1 MNWTDLPVFEDANL
15 RKKER
20 VHNTFGG
27 KVVEI
32 LYGAKDAEGNSIHP
46 DARST
51 EDGHGRWYG
60 IEVDGKYCMFSWQK
74 PASEGGEVTYGT
86 DAKEDALETMENDVR
101 TKLDIARQAEV
112 LSRTFE
118 GDDPEAD
125 LNALKEKWNALPDWG
140 TPKEKEY
147 QERFDNAVASFGANS
162 IRRDENAAE
171 KQSIIDRAQEL
182 IESKDWKATR
192 EEFNEL
198 YEQLRSAGSAGNTA
212 DDNFRKAF
220 NDARR
225 KFDSNREEYFSNIDT
240 MRAQAGEKK
249 KEIIEKAKEV
259 VANVPNFREAGDKM
273 NELFQ
278 EWKAA
283 GSAGRDDDDNL
294 WEQFTAIR
302 NEFREKRNA
311 YFEERNAHFAEVA
324 EKKNEIINKV
334 KELVEKNDFSKE
346 ITDQIKALD
355 NEWKSLGYSGRDNE
369 NNLWE
374 QFKELKDKFWSAK
387 REKTNEHLTNIA
399 ERKTGEAQ
407 ELQKKIDD
415 LKFKVEITPN
425 LDMKHELDRE
435 IEDAENELKAV
446 EDDIA
451 SIQKKI
457 SK

>member
-1 MNWTDLPVFEDANL
+1 MNSSVPQVLQETQL
-15 RKKER
+15 
-20 VHNTFGG
+20 TTT
-27 KVVEI
+27 
-32 LYGAKDAEGNSIHP
+32 S
-46 DARST
+46 ARHST
-51 EDGHGRWYG
+51 
-60 IEVDGKYCMFSWQK
+60 M
-74 PASEGGEVTYGT
+74 P
-86 DAKEDALETMENDVR
+86 
-101 TKLDIARQAEV
+101 
-112 LSRTFE
+112 
-118 GDDPEAD
+118 
-125 LNALKEKWNALPDWG
+125 
-140 TPKEKEY
+140 
-147 QERFDNAVASFGANS
+147 
-162 IRRDENAAE
+162 
-171 KQSIIDRAQEL
+171 
-182 IESKDWKATR
+182 
-192 EEFNEL
+192 
-198 YEQLRSAGSAGNTA
+198 AGSSTPTEKN
-212 DDNFRKAF
+212 
-220 NDARR
+220 
-225 KFDSNREEYFSNIDT
+225 YFSNIDT
-240 MRAQAGEKK
+240 MRAEAGEKK

-259 VANVPNFREAGDKM
+259 VANVPNFREAGDKL

-294 WEQFTAIR
+294 WEQFSAIR
-302 NEFREKRNA
+302 SEFREKRNA

-324 EKKNEIINKV
+324 EKKNEIIGKV
-334 KELVEKNDFSKE
+334 KELVDKNDFSKE

-355 NEWKSLGYSGRDNE
+355 TEWKSLGYSGRDNE